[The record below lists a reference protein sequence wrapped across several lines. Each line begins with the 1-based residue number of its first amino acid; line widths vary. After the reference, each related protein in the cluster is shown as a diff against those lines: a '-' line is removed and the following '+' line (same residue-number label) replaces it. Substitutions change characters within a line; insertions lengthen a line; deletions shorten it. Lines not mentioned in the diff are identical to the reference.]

1 MKTLKNL
8 KNSILLIILALL
20 SFSGFAQK
28 NGSGKIY
35 LSISHEVADYSKWKA
50 GFDEHVSIRTEAGIK
65 DIFVKRDINNTNF
78 VTVFFEVNDLNKA
91 KTFVSSPNLKER
103 MTKSG
108 VVADP
113 VIAFYKSNAE
123 CAAINTSALINTI
136 THSVKDFS
144 AWKLAFDAGEELR
157 KTAGIH
163 DNVIL
168 RSLSDENSITV
179 LGSSSSAAKL
189 FEFMSNP
196 DLKAAMEKAGVI
208 SKPEIKI
215 LL

>member
-1 MKTLKNL
+1 MKTMKILI
-8 KNSILLIILALL
+8 NSALIIILALL
-20 SFSGFAQK
+20 SISGFAQK

-35 LSISHEVADYSKWKA
+35 LSMSHEVADYTKWKA
-50 GFDEHVSIRTEAGIK
+50 GFDEHISIRMEAGLK
-65 DIFVKRDINNTNF
+65 DIFAKRDINNTNS

-91 KTFVSSPNLKER
+91 KAFVSSPMLKEV
-103 MTKSG
+103 MTKAG
-108 VVADP
+108 VVTAP
-113 VIAFYKSNAE
+113 VIVFYKSTAE
-123 CAAINTSALINTI
+123 NAAINASALVNTI
-136 THSVKDFS
+136 THSVKDYS
-144 AWKLAFDAGEELR
+144 AWKLEYDAGEELR
-157 KTAGIH
+157 KNAGIH

-189 FEFMSNP
+189 YEFMSNP

-208 SKPEIKI
+208 SKPEVKI